1 MSINR
6 KLYPVL
12 AFLTVFAALV
22 SFPQSASAQ
31 SCTTTVTAVS
41 FGNADVTAATP
52 TDTTA
57 ELKVSCSGYA
67 AGATLLAC
75 PALGAGSGGVV
86 AGRRAMQRLS
96 GNEVLDFELYS
107 DGGRAQVWGSTDV
120 PPQAIAIS
128 PSGSGEATA
137 TIFARVFGGQSTV
150 PVGSYSSTFSG
161 SDVNVRYG
169 LQTGSETCA
178 STLTGTTTASFTVT
192 ATVTPQCTLTTSDIN
207 FGNVGSLSEP
217 VTATGSVTVRCTSNA
232 GYTISMDGGNSK
244 STDPTRRWMG
254 GTTPQTGVS
263 YGLYQNSDYSLPWGN
278 TPGLTKADIGSGSNQ
293 TFTVFGRTN
302 PSTITPPADTYND
315 TVIVTVTY

>member
-1 MSINR
+1 MSIIR

-41 FGNADVTAATP
+41 FGNTDVTAGTP

-67 AGATLLAC
+67 AGAKILAC

-86 AGRRAMQRLS
+86 AGRRAMLRFPGSETLAY
-96 GNEVLDFELYS
+96 ELYA
-107 DGGRAQVWGSTDV
+107 DGGRTQVWGSTEV
-120 PPQAIAIS
+120 PQTIITNQ
-128 PSGSGEATA
+128 SGAGEATA

-178 STLTGTTTASFTVT
+178 STLTGTATASFTVT
-192 ATVTPQCTLTTSDIN
+192 ATVTPQCTLTTSNIN
-207 FGNVGSLSEP
+207 FGNVGALSNP
-217 VTATGSVTVRCTSNA
+217 VTASGTVTVRCTSNA
-232 GYTISMDGGNSK
+232 GYTISMDGGNAK
-244 STDPTRRWMG
+244 SDDPTKRWMG

-263 YGLYQNSDYSLPWGN
+263 YGLYQNSQYSLPWGN
-278 TPGLTKADIGSGSNQ
+278 TPGLTKLDIGSGSNQ

-302 PSTITPPADTYND
+302 PSTITPPAGTYTD
-315 TVIVTVTY
+315 TVVVTVTY

>member
-1 MSINR
+1 MPIIR
-6 KLYPVL
+6 KLFPAL
-12 AFLTVFAALV
+12 MLLTGFAALGA
-22 SFPQSASAQ
+22 FPQAAFAQ

-67 AGATLLAC
+67 AGTTLLAC
-75 PALGAGSGGVV
+75 PALGTGSGGVV
-86 AGRRAMQRLS
+86 AGRRAMPRLS
-96 GNEVLDFELYS
+96 GSATLDFELYS
-107 DGGRAQVWGSTDV
+107 DGGRAQVWGSANV
-120 PPQAIAIS
+120 PPQTIVINT
-128 PSGSGEATA
+128 SGSGEATA

-161 SDVNVRYG
+161 SDVNIRYG
-169 LQTGSETCA
+169 PQTGSETCA
-178 STLTGTTTASFTVT
+178 STLTGTATASFTVT

-207 FGNVGSLSEP
+207 FGDVGSLSEP
-217 VTATGSVTVRCTSNA
+217 ITATGSVTVRCTSNA

-278 TPGLTKADIGSGSNQ
+278 TPGLTKVDIGSGSDKI
-293 TFTVFGRTN
+293 FTVYGRTN
-302 PSTITPPADTYND
+302 PSTITPPAGSYSD
-315 TVIVTVTY
+315 TVVVTVTY

>member
-1 MSINR
+1 MSIIR

-12 AFLTVFAALV
+12 AFLTVFAALLA
-22 SFPQSASAQ
+22 FPQSASAQ

-41 FGNADVTAATP
+41 FGNADVTTATP

-67 AGATLLAC
+67 AGTTLLAC

-86 AGRRAMQRLS
+86 PGRRAMQRLS
-96 GNEVLDFELYS
+96 GSEVLDFQLYS
-107 DGGRAQVWGSTDV
+107 DGGRTQVWGSANV
-120 PPQAIAIS
+120 PPQTIAIS

-137 TIFARVFGGQSTV
+137 TIFARVFGGQPTV

-169 LQTGSETCA
+169 LQTGLETCA
-178 STLTGTTTASFTVT
+178 STLTGTATASFTVT
-192 ATVTPQCTLTTSDIN
+192 ATVTPQCTLTTTNIN
-207 FGNVGSLSEP
+207 FGTVGALSNP
-217 VTATGSVTVRCTSNA
+217 VTASGTVTVRCTSNV
-232 GYTISMDGGNSK
+232 GYAILMDGGISK
-244 STDPTRRWMG
+244 STDPTSRWMG

-278 TPGLTKADIGSGSNQ
+278 TPGLTKTDTGSGSDKI
-293 TFTVFGRTN
+293 FTVYGRTN
-302 PSTITPPADTYND
+302 PSTITPPAGPYND

>member
-1 MSINR
+1 MSIIR
-6 KLYPVL
+6 TLFPVL

-41 FGNADVTAATP
+41 FGNADVTAGTP

-96 GNEVLDFELYS
+96 GSEVLDYELYS
-107 DGGRAQVWGSTDV
+107 DGGRTQVWGSANV
-120 PPQAIAIS
+120 PPQTIAIS

-150 PVGSYSSTFSG
+150 PVGSYSSIFSG
-161 SDVNVRYG
+161 SDVTVRYG
-169 LQTGSETCA
+169 LQTGSETCT
-178 STLTGTTTASFTVT
+178 SITGTATASFTVT

-207 FGNVGSLSEP
+207 FGNVGALSNP

-232 GYTISMDGGNSK
+232 GYTISMDGGISN
-244 STDPTRRWMG
+244 STDPTQRWMV

-293 TFTVFGRTN
+293 IFTVFGRTN
-302 PSTITPPADTYND
+302 PSTITPPADIYKD

>member
-1 MSINR
+1 MSIIR

-12 AFLTVFAALV
+12 AFLAVFAALV
-22 SFPQSASAQ
+22 AFPQSAFAQ
-31 SCTTTVTAVS
+31 SCTTTVTAVA
-41 FGNADVTAATP
+41 FGNTDVTAATP

-86 AGRRAMQRLS
+86 AGRRAMLRFS
-96 GNEVLDFELYS
+96 GSETLAYELYS
-107 DGGRAQVWGSTDV
+107 NSGRTQVWGSAAV
-120 PPQAIAIS
+120 PQTIVINN
-128 PSGSGEATA
+128 SGAGEATA

-161 SDVNVRYG
+161 SDVTVRYG

-207 FGNVGSLSEP
+207 FGNVGSLSNP
-217 VTATGSVTVRCTSNA
+217 VTASGTVTVRCTSNA
-232 GYTISMDGGNSK
+232 GYTISMDGGISK

-254 GTTPQTGVS
+254 GTTPLTGVS

-278 TPGLTKADIGSGSNQ
+278 TPGLTKTDTGSGSDKI
-293 TFTVFGRTN
+293 FTVYGRTN

>member
-1 MSINR
+1 MSIIR
-6 KLYPVL
+6 TLFPVL

-67 AGATLLAC
+67 AGTTLLAC

-86 AGRRAMQRLS
+86 SGRRVMLRFS
-96 GNEVLDFELYS
+96 GSQTLDYELYS
-107 DGGRAQVWGSTDV
+107 NSGRTQVWGSAAV
-120 PPQAIAIS
+120 PQMIVINN
-128 PSGSGEATA
+128 SGSGEATA
-137 TIFARVFGGQSTV
+137 TIFARVFGGQSSV

-161 SDVNVRYG
+161 SDVSVRYG

-178 STLTGTTTASFTVT
+178 STLTGTATASFAVT
-192 ATVTPQCTLTTSDIN
+192 ATVTPQCTLTTTNIN
-207 FGNVGSLSEP
+207 FGTVGALSNP
-217 VTATGSVTVRCTSNA
+217 VTASGTVTVRCTSNA
-232 GYTISMDGGNSK
+232 GYTISMDGGISK
-244 STDPTRRWMG
+244 STDPTQRWMG

-263 YGLYQNSDYSLPWGN
+263 YGLYQNSQYSLPWGN
-278 TPGLTKADIGSGSNQ
+278 TPGLTKADIGSGSDKI
-293 TFTVFGRTN
+293 FTVYGRTN

>member
-12 AFLTVFAALV
+12 AFLAVFAALGA
-22 SFPQSASAQ
+22 FPQSAAAQ

-41 FGNADVTAATP
+41 FGNADVTAGTP

-57 ELKVSCSGYA
+57 ELKVSCSGYD
-67 AGATLLAC
+67 AGATILAC

-86 AGRRAMQRLS
+86 AGRRVMLPLS
-96 GNEVLDFELYS
+96 GSEVLAFELYS
-107 DGGRAQVWGSTDV
+107 DGGRAQVWGSAAV
-120 PPQAIAIS
+120 PQTIVINNS
-128 PSGSGEATA
+128 ESGEATA

-169 LQTGSETCA
+169 LKTGSETCA

-232 GYTISMDGGNSK
+232 GYTISMDGGNAK
-244 STDPTRRWMG
+244 STDPTQRWMG

-263 YGLYQNSDYSLPWGN
+263 YGLYQNSQYSLPWGN
-278 TPGLTKADIGSGSNQ
+278 TTGLTKLDIGKGSNQ

-302 PSTITPPADTYND
+302 PSTITPPAGTYTD
-315 TVIVTVTY
+315 TVVVTVTY